1 MQWKKTRCGRQ
12 RNDHGRT
19 ASGFNAVVFPGSVPG
34 QEDRQGGWRRP
45 VKSAVVLVGGEAR
58 RANGQEK
65 YFFTYHGRTFIE
77 RLVDS
82 LRQVVDEI
90 ILVARDPEQCKRF
103 SSLGGIRCI
112 TDIRTGI
119 GPIGGLHA
127 GSLAARGDLIFVS
140 ACDMPCIDS
149 EVIRYLFDQID
160 NYDAVIPRWNPDML
174 EPLHAVYRR
183 TALIRY
189 LESHHSLS
197 LREMVLNLSARYI
210 TVDEIRSID
219 PELLTFTNINK
230 LEDLEH
236 INSPG
241 SKSHKSPT
249 SRKNL

>member
-1 MQWKKTRCGRQ
+1 MLFRVLVPDQ
-12 RNDHGRT
+12 RLG
-19 ASGFNAVVFPGSVPG
+19 V
-34 QEDRQGGWRRP
+34 QDRRGA

-90 ILVARDPEQCKRF
+90 ILVARDPEQCRRF
-103 SSLGGIRCI
+103 SNIGDIRCI

-149 EVIRYLFDQID
+149 AVIAYLFDHID
-160 NYDAVIPRWNPDML
+160 NYDAVIPCWDPHML
-174 EPLHAVYRR
+174 EPLHAVYRKA
-183 TALIRY
+183 ALVRY
-189 LESHHSLS
+189 LERHSSRS

-210 TVDEIRSID
+210 PVDELRSID
-219 PELLTFTNINK
+219 PGLRTFTNINK
-230 LEDLEH
+230 LEDLER
-236 INSPG
+236 INSSGAESAPLF
-241 SKSHKSPT
+241 SQ
-249 SRKNL
+249 RKNL